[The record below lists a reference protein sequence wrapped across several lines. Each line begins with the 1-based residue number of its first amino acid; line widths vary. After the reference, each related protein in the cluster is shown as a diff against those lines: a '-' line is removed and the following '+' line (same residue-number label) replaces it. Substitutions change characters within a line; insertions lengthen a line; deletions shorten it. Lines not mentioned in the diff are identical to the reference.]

1 MIQIQITKIFLPV
14 LAILLV
20 LSASNSIY
28 ACNLM
33 DQSGVCEAA
42 ANADA
47 IFVGTVYNV
56 EILRPKEDET
66 QRATLAVQ
74 IAHVRV
80 EEVFK
85 GKIEHEIEI
94 RSGVASCGLF
104 YRLPEQWLF
113 YVSYDKEN
121 RTWSTAGMCGRSRQ
135 IEYAAGDLPYLRRLP
150 DSAQQTR
157 ISGLIEFLKSDLEK
171 GTTSTALSG
180 VKVKIIGERRT
191 AEAYTDSK
199 GIYEIYG
206 LPPGEYLIKTEVRPG
221 MTGNLQAGNADDSE
235 EESARV
241 VLTEKSCAEGNF
253 TFHLDAATSIA
264 GKVLGPDGHP
274 LPNALIGLHP
284 KGTQSWLPRGGV
296 GLQPKGRRALQ
307 SWQFVQTN
315 NQGDYR
321 LENIPPGE
329 YLIVVNG
336 NADISSYLPFARVYY
351 PGVLK
356 EEDAGIV
363 TVTRGERLENY
374 DISIPS
380 YTTSYKIQG
389 KLLYADR
396 SPVVKG
402 YVRFKA
408 DSVEEGTAGE
418 AHTQTDAQG
427 HFSLNILQ
435 GLDGVLLG
443 FIYPDRDKF
452 ANCPAL
458 GNVAPGSFL
467 ETESLRLKITADQ
480 QDIELIVPCE
490 KPEARN
496 Q

>member
-14 LAILLV
+14 LAILLA

-56 EILRPKEDET
+56 EILRPKEEET
-66 QRATLAVQ
+66 QKATLTVQ

-94 RSGVASCGLF
+94 RSQVASCGLF

-113 YVSYDKEN
+113 YVFYDKEN
-121 RTWSTAGMCGRSRQ
+121 STWSIAGMCGRSRQ

-150 DSAQQTR
+150 DSARQTR
-157 ISGLIEFLKSDLEK
+157 ISGLIELLKSDLEK
-171 GTTSTALSG
+171 GTISTALSG

-206 LPPGEYLIKTEVRPG
+206 LPPGEYLIKTEVRLG
-221 MTGNLQAGNADDSE
+221 MTGNLQAGNADDSQ

-284 KGTQSWLPRGGV
+284 KGTQSWLPREV
-296 GLQPKGRRALQ
+296 VRLQPKGMRALQ
-307 SWQFVQTN
+307 SWQFVHTN

-336 NADISSYLPFARVYY
+336 NADISSYLAFARVYY